1 MKRIKTRRKHFRI
14 SNPLGFSL
22 FCAIC
27 ILAVGLVV
35 GIVCLAVGYGEDVV
49 KYLKAQLNGT
59 SVVAEA
65 TDSPT
70 PELTVTPTPTES
82 AVETPEIGTPVPET
96 PTPPPIDLSTP
107 APNETSGTIEKDPNA
122 PLYGFTIGLDPTR
135 DGDSKYKAEC
145 EYNLEFAK
153 QLGAYLEAKGA
164 TVVIT
169 REDNGKGVSNSKR
182 AKTIK
187 AAECDIALRILCNHV
202 SSKTSGCYVQA
213 TKKNKSYGKDL
224 IAAYSEA
231 TGIQLQR
238 GKKNGLETKNDEVAS
253 KCGCPCVLL
262 VLGNWDNKGE
272 RANLEDD
279 AFRDKM
285 IKAIYETLQAQL
297 KD

>member
-14 SNPLGFSL
+14 TNPLGFSL

-27 ILAVGLVV
+27 VLAVGLVV
-35 GIVCLAVGYGEDVV
+35 GVVCLAVGYGEDVV

-59 SVVAEA
+59 PVTVQA

-70 PELTVTPTPTES
+70 PEPTVTTEPTDS
-82 AVETPEIGTPVPET
+82 AEETPEIGTPVPET
-96 PTPPPIDLSTP
+96 PTPEPIDPSTP
-107 APNETSGTIEKDPNA
+107 APQETDTYEKDPNA

-135 DGDSKYKAEC
+135 DGDSKYKSEC

-153 QLGAYLEAKGA
+153 QLASYLESKGA
-164 TVVIT
+164 TVVLT
-169 REDNGKGVSNSKR
+169 REDNSKSVSNTKR

-187 AAECDIALRILCNHV
+187 SAECNIALRLLCNHV
-202 SSKTSGCYVQA
+202 SAKTSGCYVQA
-213 TKKNKSYGKDL
+213 TKKNKSYGQEL
-224 IAAYSEA
+224 ISAYSGA

-238 GKKNGLETKNDEVAS
+238 GKKNGLETKSDDVAS
-253 KCGCPCVLL
+253 KCGCPCVIL
-262 VLGNWDNKGE
+262 VMGNWENKSE

-285 IKAIYETLQAQL
+285 IKAIYETLLSQL
-297 KD
+297 KS